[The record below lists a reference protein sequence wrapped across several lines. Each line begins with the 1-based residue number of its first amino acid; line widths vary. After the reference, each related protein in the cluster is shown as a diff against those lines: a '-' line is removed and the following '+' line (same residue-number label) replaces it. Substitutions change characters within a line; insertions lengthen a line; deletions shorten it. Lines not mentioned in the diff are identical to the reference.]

1 MGPAKRFRRTGRFT
15 CTMRL
20 RRGLE
25 RPTLVEASYLQGNLS
40 SKMTQGNMITASQIE
55 RIEKDS
61 LGSVSIPADA
71 YYGPQTARGI
81 ENFPIS
87 GIKISQFPQFIRAL
101 AYVKM
106 AAARANAALGD
117 LDKRK
122 ADAICQVCEEILAG
136 RHLRE
141 FPLDVFQGGA
151 GTSTNMNINEVIA
164 NRGLEIMGLPRGKYD
179 ELHPNNDV
187 NLCQSTNDVYPTAL
201 RLAIVLSQSTLQRS
215 LEQLAGEFEAK
226 ADSFSGVIKLGRTQL
241 QDAVPMTLGQEFRA
255 FATTLREDV
264 ARLGEIAAFFHE
276 INLGGTAIGTGIN
289 TNPEYQALAVSQLR
303 TISGVT
309 VVPAGNLIE
318 ACWDTGAFVLFSGM
332 LKRTATKLSKV
343 CNDLRLL
350 SSGPR
355 GGLNEIN
362 LPALQPGSS
371 IMPGKVNPVVP
382 EVVNQVA
389 FQIIGYDLTITL
401 ASEAGQLQLNVME
414 PVIAY
419 NILHSLELL
428 INAVDLLRTKCI
440 VGITANADTCRKHLE
455 ASTALAT
462 ALMPAIGY
470 ERATELAREVL
481 SSGKTIR
488 EILAEQPDLS
498 ESLIAQTADPHLLTG
513 PTRSRAASSALSGA
527 PER

>member
-1 MGPAKRFRRTGRFT
+1 MGDSQI
-15 CTMRL
+15 MR
-20 RRGLE
+20 GIIVTNA
-25 RPTLVEASYLQGNLS
+25 P
-40 SKMTQGNMITASQIE
+40 QIE
-55 RIEKDS
+55 RIEKDA
-61 LGSVSIPADA
+61 LGPVGIPADA

-81 ENFPIS
+81 ANFPIS
-87 GIKISQFPQFIRAL
+87 AIKISHFPNFIKAL

-106 AAARANAALGD
+106 AAARANASLGE
-117 LDKRK
+117 LDKQK
-122 ADAICQVCEEILAG
+122 ADVICQVCEEIVAG
-136 RHLRE
+136 RHLGD

-164 NRGLEIMGLPRGKYD
+164 NRGLEIMGLPRGRYD
-179 ELHPNNDV
+179 QLHPNNDV
-187 NLCQSTNDVYPTAL
+187 NFAQSTNDVYPTAI
-201 RLAIVLSQSTLQRS
+201 RLAILLSRGALQRA
-215 LEQLAGEFEAK
+215 LEQLAGVLEAK
-226 ADSFSGVIKLGRTQL
+226 AQNFSDVIKLGRTQL
-241 QDAVPMTLGQEFRA
+241 QDAVPMTLGQEFQA

-264 ARLGEIAAFFHE
+264 DRLGEIGAFFHE

-289 TNPEYQALAVSQLR
+289 TNPDYQAAAVAELR
-303 TISGVT
+303 AISGVP
-309 VVPAGNLIE
+309 VVSAGNLIE

-332 LKRTATKLSKV
+332 LKRTATKLSKI

-428 INAVDLLRTKCI
+428 TNAVDVLRTKCV
-440 VGITANADTCRKHLE
+440 VGITANAETCREHLE
-455 ASTALAT
+455 ASTAVAT
-462 ALMPAIGY
+462 ALTPAIGY
-470 ERATELAREVL
+470 ERAAELAKEVL
-481 SSGKTIR
+481 ASGKTIC
-488 EILAEQPDLS
+488 EVLAEQPDLS
-498 ESLIAQTADPHLLTG
+498 EDLIAQTADPHLLTR
-513 PTRSRAASSALSGA
+513 PTRSRLAS
-527 PER
+527 

>member
-1 MGPAKRFRRTGRFT
+1 MTSA
-15 CTMRL
+15 
-20 RRGLE
+20 
-25 RPTLVEASYLQGNLS
+25 PT
-40 SKMTQGNMITASQIE
+40 IE

-61 LGSVSIPADA
+61 LGPVSIPAAA

-81 ENFPIS
+81 ANFPIS
-87 GIKISQFPQFIRAL
+87 GITISHFPNFIGAL

-106 AAARANAALGD
+106 AAARANAKLGD
-117 LDKRK
+117 LDAAK
-122 ADAICQVCEEILAG
+122 ADVICQVCEEIVAG
-136 RHLRE
+136 HHLGE

-151 GTSTNMNINEVIA
+151 GTSTNMNVNEVIA
-164 NRGLEIMGLPRGKYD
+164 NRGLEIMGLPRGQYG

-187 NLCQSTNDVYPTAL
+187 NLAQSTNDVYPTAI
-201 RLAIVLSQSTLQRS
+201 RVAILLSQGSLQRA
-215 LEQLAGEFEAK
+215 LGQLASELESK
-226 ADSFSGVIKLGRTQL
+226 AEQFSGVIKLGRTQL
-241 QDAVPMTLGQEFRA
+241 QDAVPMTLGQEFHA

-264 ARLGEIAAFFHE
+264 ARLGEIGAFFHE
-276 INLGGTAIGTGIN
+276 VNLGGTAIGTGIN
-289 TNPEYQALAVSQLR
+289 TNPDYQAEAVAQLSS
-303 TISGVT
+303 ICGLPIVA
-309 VVPAGNLIE
+309 AGNLIE

-332 LKRTATKLSKV
+332 LKRTATKLSKI

-389 FQIIGYDLTITL
+389 FQIIGCDLTVTI

-428 INAVDLLRTKCI
+428 TNAVDVLRTKC
-440 VGITANADTCRKHLE
+440 VTGITANIETCRKHLE
-455 ASTALAT
+455 ASTAVAT
-462 ALMPAIGY
+462 ALTPAIGY
-470 ERATELAREVL
+470 ERAAELAKEVL
-481 SSGKTIR
+481 ASGKTIR
-488 EILAEQPDLS
+488 EVLAGHPGLS
-498 ESLIAQTADPHLLTG
+498 EGLIAQTADPHLLTR
-513 PTRSRAASSALSGA
+513 PRRSRKA
-527 PER
+527 

>member
-1 MGPAKRFRRTGRFT
+1 
-15 CTMRL
+15 
-20 RRGLE
+20 
-25 RPTLVEASYLQGNLS
+25 
-40 SKMTQGNMITASQIE
+40 MTEVIVVTKAPQIE
-55 RIEKDS
+55 RIEKDP
-61 LGSVSIPADA
+61 LGPVSIPADA

-81 ENFPIS
+81 ANFPIS
-87 GIKISQFPQFIRAL
+87 GIRISHFPNFIRSL

-117 LDKRK
+117 LDKQK
-122 ADAICQVCEEILAG
+122 ADVICQVCAEIAAG
-136 RHLRE
+136 RHLGE

-151 GTSTNMNINEVIA
+151 GTSTNMNVNEVIA
-164 NRGLEIMGLPRGKYD
+164 NRGLEIMGLPRGQYD
-179 ELHPNNDV
+179 QLHPNNDV
-187 NLCQSTNDVYPTAL
+187 NFAQSTNDIYPTAI
-201 RLAIVLSQSTLQRS
+201 RLAILLSRGALQRA
-215 LEQLAGEFEAK
+215 LGQLASELEGK
-226 ADSFSGVIKLGRTQL
+226 AETFSDVIKLGRTQL
-241 QDAVPMTLGQEFRA
+241 QDAVPMTLGQEFQA

-264 ARLGEIAAFFHE
+264 ARLGEIGAFFHE

-289 TNPEYQALAVSQLR
+289 TNPRYQAAAVAELR
-303 TISGVT
+303 AISGLP

-332 LKRTATKLSKV
+332 LKRTATKLSKI

-428 INAVDLLRTKCI
+428 TNAVDVLRTKC
-440 VGITANADTCRKHLE
+440 VAGITANAETCRRHLE
-455 ASTALAT
+455 ASTAGAT
-462 ALMPAIGY
+462 ALTPAIGY
-470 ERATELAREVL
+470 DRAAELAKLVL
-481 SSGKTIR
+481 SSGKTIH
-488 EILAEQPDLS
+488 EVLAEQPDLS
-498 ESLIAQTADPHLLTG
+498 EELIAQAADPHLLTR
-513 PTRSRAASSALSGA
+513 PTGFTTAGRRLID
-527 PER
+527 